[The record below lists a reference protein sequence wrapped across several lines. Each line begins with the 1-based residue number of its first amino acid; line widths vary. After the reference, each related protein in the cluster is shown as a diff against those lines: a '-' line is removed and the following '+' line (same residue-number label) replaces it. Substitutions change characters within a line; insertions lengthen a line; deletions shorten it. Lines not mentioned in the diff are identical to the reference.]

1 MVKTLALVRE
11 RNAQLGV
18 ELDRISKEGDLKDEK
33 YQQNLESLEKENDE
47 ALKQLDFLKTN
58 KEEKLKNVEKDL
70 ELAHQDQKKLEVK
83 LFKSIL
89 VQT

>member
-1 MVKTLALVRE
+1 MVETLALVRE
-11 RNAQLGV
+11 RNAQLGG
-18 ELDRISKEGDLKDEK
+18 ELDQISKEGDLKDEK
-33 YQQNLESLEKENDE
+33 YQQNFESLQKEKDE

-58 KEEKLKNVEKDL
+58 KEEKLNVEKDL
-70 ELAHQDQKKLEVK
+70 ELALQDQKKLEVK